1 MIELSQLTK
10 RYGQFT
16 AVAGIDLTIPKG
28 ELYGLDR
35 KSVV

>member
-16 AVAGIDLTIPKG
+16 AVV
-28 ELYGLDR
+28 DR
-35 KSVV
+35 ATGGRRAILRVFEGGRGG